1 MKKYV
6 ITYDIGTTGIKT
18 CLIEIED
25 TMRILA
31 SATAGYNLY
40 VDDETGVKGGAEQD
54 ADEWWAAMCS
64 TTRTVFDK
72 MPAIKK
78 EQVEGI
84 SFCSAMQGLVLVDKE
99 GNCIRRPMTYMDQRA
114 REELKKGMAHGV
126 QIAGAEVTK
135 LLKYLKYT
143 GAVSSSVKDPIWKYR
158 WVEAHEPENF
168 KKIYKWLDIK
178 EYLILRASGEFVMTQ
193 HSAHFFM
200 TQERVMRV
208 GASRFA
214 IWLV

>member
-72 MPAIKK
+72 MPNIKK

-99 GNCIRRPMTYMDQRA
+99 GKCINIQVPFLHQ
-114 REELKKGMAHGV
+114 LKTLFGSTDG
-126 QIAGAEVTK
+126 
-135 LLKYLKYT
+135 LKRTSLKISKRFIS
-143 GAVSSSVKDPIWKYR
+143 G
-158 WVEAHEPENF
+158 
-168 KKIYKWLDIK
+168 
-178 EYLILRASGEFVMTQ
+178 LILKNILFSVQVAN
-193 HSAHFFM
+193 
-200 TQERVMRV
+200 
-208 GASRFA
+208 
-214 IWLV
+214 LL